1 VTSVIIEKEEV
12 IIKLKS
18 ELVVVKNQLELND
31 QKFTNQL
38 LIEREKIEK

>member
-1 VTSVIIEKEEV
+1 MIEKEEV